1 MTKTAYLTGYTGRP
15 TRTPQQLAQLAHN
28 LNAVVVDSRYNPASR
43 VPHWNRAALA
53 AALGVRYLHN
63 HYFGNE
69 AYKTGA
75 ICLSN
80 PQQGLALLD
89 TKDITRCIILC
100 ACSDGATCHR
110 TQVGEYLATH
120 GWTVRE
126 VTQQEWGEAR
136 Q

>member
-1 MTKTAYLTGYTGRP
+1 MKNMFLIFERGCTWAAMLGACAM
-15 TRTPQQLAQLAHN
+15 L
-28 LNAVVVDSRYNPASR
+28 
-43 VPHWNRAALA
+43 ALA